1 MQKSNGVP
9 MVHDAYKYK
18 IALQKNILKNEIDNK
33 NEGLQSTLK
42 IFFFFFFTNSLCYC
56 KRLEVLYAR
65 L

>member
-9 MVHDAYKYK
+9 MVHDVYKYK

-42 IFFFFFFTNSLCYC
+42 YIFFFTNSLCYC

>member
-1 MQKSNGVP
+1 

-42 IFFFFFFTNSLCYC
+42 YFYKFFML
-56 KRLEVLYAR
+56 L
-65 L
+65 